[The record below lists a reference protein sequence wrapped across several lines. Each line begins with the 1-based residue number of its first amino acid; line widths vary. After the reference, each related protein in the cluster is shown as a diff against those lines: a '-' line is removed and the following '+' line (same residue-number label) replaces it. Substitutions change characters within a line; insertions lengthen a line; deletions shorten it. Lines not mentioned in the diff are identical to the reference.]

1 MFRKA
6 QISGIFGESP
16 IRPLQVHM
24 NKVVECTETLVPF
37 FDAVVAEDWDEVRR
51 LQAEISRLENEA
63 DDLKH
68 RLRLKLPKSLFLPV
82 PRNELLDLL
91 TMQDRVANKAKDI
104 AGIMTGR
111 EMRLPDAIK
120 DCFPKYVS
128 RAVDAAHQACT
139 TVNELDELIETG
151 FYGHEVDLVESMI
164 NKLNE
169 IEKDTDNMQIEIR
182 AALYAVE
189 RDLPPVEVMFT
200 YQIIDWVGD
209 LGDRAQRVG
218 SRLQLLLA
226 R

>member
-16 IRPLQVHM
+16 MRPLQAHM
-24 NKVVECTETLVPF
+24 NKVVECTATLVPF

-51 LQAEISRLENEA
+51 LQAEISRLEDEA

-68 RLRLKLPKSLFLPV
+68 SLRLKLPKSLFLPV

-91 TMQDRVANKAKDI
+91 TVQDGVANKAKDI

-120 DCFPKYVS
+120 EVFPGYVS
-128 RAVDAAHQACT
+128 RAVDAARQASE
-139 TVNELDELIETG
+139 TVNELDELVETG
-151 FYGHEVDLVESMI
+151 FYGHEVELVEGMI

-169 IEKDTDNMQIEIR
+169 IEKDTDNMQIKIR
-182 AALYAVE
+182 ATLYAVE
-189 RDLPPVEVMFT
+189 RDLPPVDVMFT